1 MKDAIGQ
8 AVLQG
13 KRCALLSDQARQTD
27 LFLHN
32 NDFSFLLL
40 VWHHLGGS
48 INAIVRLGETGNL
61 SLAREKRYCK
71 LDLPGLL
78 VRHESLYNF
87 ECFVRSNTYHLDLL
101 SLVDDLS
108 RRWHPSHTRL
118 LLLILLVNGQNILGW
133 WRYRGSRRRNIRIR
147 R

>member
-13 KRCALLSDQARQTD
+13 KRCALLGDQARQTD

-48 INAIVRLGETGNL
+48 INAIICLRGTGNL
-61 SLAREKRYCK
+61 SLAREKCYRK
-71 LDLPGLL
+71 LYLPGLL
-78 VRHESLYNF
+78 IRHESLYNF
-87 ECFVRSNTYHLDLL
+87 ECLVRSHTYHLDLL
-101 SLVDDLS
+101 SLIDDLS
-108 RRWHPSHTRL
+108 RRWHTSHTRL
-118 LLLILLVNGQNILGW
+118 LLLILLVNCQNILCW
-133 WRYRGSRRRNIRIR
+133 WRYRGSRRRNIRIHR
-147 R
+147 